1 MVCVPP
7 VVVDAEDT
15 VSGTWVISLV
25 GIHQLLLLDVTELS
39 EVLVLL
45 VTDGCKTVVDSIV
58 KLVWTSVFAGT
69 SFTEDVDGVSTGD
82 GASDDWTGADVTISN
97 EDEVEVELL
106 LASVTDEGC
115 DEVAAVVWLL

>member
-7 VVVDAEDT
+7 VVVDAEDA

-39 EVLVLL
+39 KVLVLL

-58 KLVWTSVFAGT
+58 KLV
-69 SFTEDVDGVSTGD
+69 
-82 GASDDWTGADVTISN
+82 
-97 EDEVEVELL
+97 
-106 LASVTDEGC
+106 
-115 DEVAAVVWLL
+115 